1 MPSIN
6 MIATRRAER
15 KKLERQ
21 VRMAALAV
29 LSLVVVGFAL
39 MSFMTARIY
48 ATERAIDKLDE
59 QLASIQPT
67 VKQIAEYEGETKKLQ
82 PRLQLLAD
90 SREKTLLW
98 YSVMQ
103 NLSRS
108 MPDKTWLTNISTVK
122 SVENQRTAPAAS
134 SSGGPVAAAAAA
146 PQVSLKLRGTSVSQ
160 MMVGE
165 AMLRLNGWPEF
176 QQVDLAYTQQ
186 GGNPEVETIEFE
198 INAQLLDP
206 NRKGG
211 VSRNVSN

>member
-122 SVENQRTAPAAS
+122 SAENQRSAPAAS

-146 PQVSLKLRGTSVSQ
+146 PKVNLKLRGTSVSQ

-165 AMLRLNGWPEF
+165 AMLRLNRWPEF